1 MMNIHVT
8 VQVPRSPEL
17 NQILDRFQHKLTP
30 LLFVFHP
37 DLVQLQGRLQRHT
50 SREGVH
56 CRLTLHLPTGQLSS
70 ERTAATAQTALRGAG
85 DELIRQLNKHK
96 QRLRETRPRF
106 HRVRA
111 ARLRPRPGANAHAG
125 ATADLAA
132 YLGHHYAQLLAFVQR
147 QLELRERLGE
157 IPEGWLEPAEI
168 LNEVVTAALSEPPQA
183 ASQNRGRWLLLLTA
197 QAIRQAVKTYGEH
210 RHGLQIESLEPDAVE
225 ALAGDEANPEESA
238 AAVETMDRLAAA
250 LRPLPLEQRHD
261 LVLYLLEGFRPQ
273 ELARLTR
280 REESEVRA
288 SLTAAE
294 AALQAVADL
303 PGVLRRQLPLDQ
315 RPPRRPARTKRGS
328 GILPQQA

>member
-1 MMNIHVT
+1 MNIHLT

-17 NQILDRFQHKLTP
+17 NQILDRFQHKLSP

-37 DLVQLQGRLQRHT
+37 DLVQLHGRVQRHT

-70 ERTAATAQTALRGAG
+70 ERTAATAQIALRGAG

-111 ARLRPRPGANAHAG
+111 TRRHSPSAVGADARAAAS
-125 ATADLAA
+125 ADLAA
-132 YLGHHYAQLLAFVQR
+132 YFGHHYAQLLAFVRR

-168 LNEVVTAALSEPPQA
+168 LNEVVTAALGERPGA
-183 ASQNRGRWLLLLTA
+183 AGQNRGRWLLLLTA
-197 QAIRQAVKTYGEH
+197 QAIRQAVKNYGDR
-210 RHGLQIESLEPDAVE
+210 RHGLEVESLGPEAAE
-225 ALAGDEANPEESA
+225 ALAAHDADPEQTTA
-238 AAVETMDRLAAA
+238 TLETMDRLAAA
-250 LRPLPLEQRHD
+250 LRPLPEQQRHD
-261 LVLYLLEGFRPQ
+261 LVLYLLEGFRPL

-294 AALQAVADL
+294 TALQAMTDL
-303 PGVLRRQLPLDQ
+303 PGVLRRQLPLQ
-315 RPPRRPARTKRGS
+315 QAARRPSRQSRSSA
-328 GILPQQA
+328 ILPQQA